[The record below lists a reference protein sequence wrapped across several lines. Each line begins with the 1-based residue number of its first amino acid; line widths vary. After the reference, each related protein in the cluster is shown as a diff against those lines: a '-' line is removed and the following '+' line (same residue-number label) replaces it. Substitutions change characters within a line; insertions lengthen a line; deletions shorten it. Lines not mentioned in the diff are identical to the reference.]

1 MVATTE
7 VLWDAFHQRLRAYV
21 ARRVEN
27 PADVDDI
34 VQDIFVRIHER
45 IDSVEHE
52 ERVYAWMYQIARHS
66 IIDYYRAPRRRR
78 ERPGADAELNNI
90 QAPDLDADDLS
101 AVEELTRCL
110 TPLFDQLTPSYRDA
124 LELTEFKGLT
134 QREAASAQQ
143 ISVSGLKSR
152 VQRGRRQLHDLLR
165 ACCEIELDRRGGV
178 INYSTRE
185 STCACCPTCDG
196 DRPR

>member
-7 VLWDAFHQRLRAYV
+7 VLWDVFHQRLRSYV
-21 ARRVEN
+21 ARRIEN
-27 PADVDDI
+27 TADVDDI

-45 IDSVEHE
+45 IDSVEHD
-52 ERVYAWMYQIARHS
+52 ERVPAWIYQIARNS

-78 ERPGADAELNNI
+78 ERLGADAELGAV
-90 QAPDLDADDLS
+90 QAPDLDADNVS
-101 AVEELTRCL
+101 AVEELAPCL
-110 TPLFDQLTPSYRDA
+110 TPLLDQLTPSYRAA
-124 LELTEFKGLT
+124 LELTEFDGLT
-134 QREAASAQQ
+134 QREAAAVQQ

-178 INYSTRE
+178 INYTTHE
-185 STCACCPTCDG
+185 SMCECCAACDG
-196 DRPR
+196 DSPR

>member
-1 MVATTE
+1 MAATTE
-7 VLWDAFHQRLRAYV
+7 VLWDAFHQRLRTYV
-21 ARRVEN
+21 GRRIEN
-27 PADVDDI
+27 PEDVDDI

-45 IDSVEHE
+45 IGSLEHD
-52 ERVYAWMYQIARHS
+52 ERVHAWIYQIARNS

-78 ERPGADAELNNI
+78 DRLGGEAELDAVH
-90 QAPDLDADDLS
+90 APDPDADES
-101 AVEELTRCL
+101 AAVEELAPCL
-110 TPLFDQLTPSYRDA
+110 TPLLEQLTPSYRAA
-124 LELTEFKGLT
+124 LELTELKGLT
-134 QREAASAQQ
+134 QREAAAMQE

-185 STCACCPTCDG
+185 ATCACCGPGQPACS
-196 DRPR
+196 R